1 MTGGVRPS
9 DVAGRLWHGDVTLAC
24 IGSEC
29 AGVLLLAKCG
39 NAGKSCAEDGLRNL
53 ERDRFVSGST
63 QPTNESTAVDEV
75 DLQLLET
82 TQIQQ
87 VVDQPDDSAWRRSK
101 RFLHTLGQMSR
112 LYLDKLRITAELA
125 MVDQSAIS
133 SSSPAPTSNWT
144 SPWLSGNQTVTARFT
159 MAIRDLLTSDRSIL
173 QALDQARKH
182 PGHLFE
188 LAFEFK
194 VVPLRQEISSRR

>member
-1 MTGGVRPS
+1 
-9 DVAGRLWHGDVTLAC
+9 
-24 IGSEC
+24 
-29 AGVLLLAKCG
+29 
-39 NAGKSCAEDGLRNL
+39 
-53 ERDRFVSGST
+53 
-63 QPTNESTAVDEV
+63 
-75 DLQLLET
+75 
-82 TQIQQ
+82 
-87 VVDQPDDSAWRRSK
+87 
-101 RFLHTLGQMSR
+101 MSR

-144 SPWLSGNQTVTARFT
+144 SPRLSGNQTVTARFT

-194 VVPLRQEISSRR
+194 MVPLRQEISSPR